1 MVVDRL
7 LITGAGA
14 AVVFTETLS
23 KVAVAKAE
31 VLPLLTAKPM

>member
-14 AVVFTETLS
+14 AVVFTDTLS
-23 KVAVAKAE
+23 KVAVARLE
-31 VLPLLTAKPM
+31 VLTLLTPKPI